1 MLVINASDASP
12 SATVCRAPIAARVA
26 PMAVLAAE
34 VAEQVIAQAQG
45 SDGGRGAHHHR
56 GGGEAVEAVI
66 REVLDLIGAKIPAL
80 GEVAQQVV
88 VVGEVLERGG
98 GRGADAGEPAALG
111 VEAAAEGGRAA
122 QLLGDLAAGVL
133 AGDLLVDLRR
143 RGGVVHAIGM
153 AAHVPGALHG
163 AAAGVGFPVGAA
175 QGVVLVAHPRRAAA
189 SDQFLRDAHAL
200 DEASEAP
207 ALIDAN
213 TRAGLFS
220 ALQVCLS
227 AADDR
232 IHRAYRMARKGVEDT
247 P

>member
-1 MLVINASDASP
+1 MV
-12 SATVCRAPIAARVA
+12 AAV
-26 PMAVLAAE
+26 VLMP
-34 VAEQVIAQAQG
+34 VSQPRQG
-45 SDGGRGAHHHR
+45 
-56 GGGEAVEAVI
+56 
-66 REVLDLIGAKIPAL
+66 
-80 GEVAQQVV
+80 
-88 VVGEVLERGG
+88 
-98 GRGADAGEPAALG
+98 
-111 VEAAAEGGRAA
+111 EAAAEGGRAA
-122 QLLGDLAAGVL
+122 QLLGDLATGVL

-143 RGGVVHAIGM
+143 RGVVHAIGM

-213 TRAGLFS
+213 TSRGAVFRAASLPECGRR
-220 ALQVCLS
+220 QN
-227 AADDR
+227 
-232 IHRAYRMARKGVEDT
+232 RAYRMARKGVEDT